1 MKIFEI
7 RTSEKEWVAAHTNIQ
22 ALRLLYGLTE
32 VNLGDY
38 GDEDEVVEIPESEW
52 QNHSVVYEDG
62 EETFT
67 DIMKRIT
74 EPEFLCGTYY

>member
-7 RTSEKEWVAAHTNIQ
+7 RTGEKEWVAAHTNIQ
-22 ALRLLYGLTE
+22 ALRLVYGMSE

-38 GDEDEVVEIPESEW
+38 SDEDEIVEIPESEW
-52 QNHSVVYEDG
+52 PNHSVVYEDG

-74 EPEFLCGTYY
+74 EPEYLAATYY